1 MNITLQSPPRRQMPP
16 LFRMSVM
23 NGIKAAVAQQISCG
37 IDINT
42 CDEKGRTALIIAA
55 SRGYEE
61 ICTFLLESGADPDV
75 KDVDG
80 NTALTVAENKGH
92 QKIAS
97 LLKQHD
103 TAKQIT
109 ADSENAYNSSKLN
122 AGLVADE
129 PSEVLDISVWEE
141 EIESDAPDNDP
152 DCLRR
157 AEEIQHEISLHAVVD
172 TDYDWMDVDIELPDI
187 VSAPRN
193 SLMEDEDKWLP
204 AVRNL
209 LLLGLRDSILN
220 EEQISAAVPRNDQG
234 EEIDSDFGLKL
245 RIAIEDFGI
254 FIDENVELTAEQ
266 ETDSEFD
273 CSDQLLDESLEYFR
287 GLALSNN
294 DPMTL
299 YMSEVGNTRML
310 SREDELRLGKDI
322 ESGMKLVIGAII
334 RSPDAM
340 LKLSSTLQQ
349 IYSGAIPSQGVIIE
363 DWNGITR
370 SDAVPPSDEGG
381 EDIESIL
388 GEEKTESLTSE
399 ILQRINRVLSI
410 RASVENYEA
419 LANEIYKLQLTEVFM
434 NSLQCL
440 VSDDSDVRHMMQE
453 GRHKISVARV
463 KLVLSNLRLVLW
475 AAKKYGGLPYMDM
488 VQEGNIG
495 LMKAAERFDYQRGAK
510 FSTYAMWWI
519 RQAITRAISDQG
531 RAIRIPV
538 HMTEDMR
545 KVRKSIEQAEITTG
559 QLPSDE
565 MIATELSLPV
575 ERVRKIRSIPDDPMS
590 VDGIE
595 FAGFTPLDQMPD
607 LESENP
613 EERIVRKSMQRAVR
627 TALSTLP
634 ERESEIIR
642 MRFGIGSYDEHTLEE
657 VGEKYNV
664 TRERIRQIESKAF
677 RRLLHHTRS
686 RHLKQYLNIK
696 NIKEKAPEVYDAA

>member
-1 MNITLQSPPRRQMPP
+1 MNITLKSPPRRQMPP

-23 NGIKAAVAQQISCG
+23 NGIKAAVVQQISCG
-37 IDINT
+37 IDINA

-55 SRGYEE
+55 SRGHEE

-80 NTALTVAENKGH
+80 NTALTVAENKGYP
-92 QKIAS
+92 KIAS
-97 LLKQHD
+97 LLQQYC
-103 TAKQIT
+103 TAKQT
-109 ADSENAYNSSKLN
+109 ATDSANAYNSRELN

-129 PSEVLDISVWEE
+129 KSEVLDISVWEE
-141 EIESDAPDNDP
+141 EIESEAPDNDP

-172 TDYDWMDVDIELPDI
+172 TDYDWTDVDIDLPDI

-209 LLLGLRDSILN
+209 LQLGLRDSILN

-254 FIDENVELTAEQ
+254 FIDENVVLTAEQ
-266 ETDSEFD
+266 EIDGEFD
-273 CSDQLLDESLEYFR
+273 FSDQALDESLEYFR

-294 DPMTL
+294 DSTTL
-299 YMSEVGNTRML
+299 YMSEVGNTKML

-334 RSPDAM
+334 RSPAAM

-349 IYSGAIPSQGVIIE
+349 IYSGTISSQGVIVE
-363 DWNGITR
+363 DWNPLTR
-370 SDAVPPSDEGG
+370 TNAVPPSDEGS
-381 EDIESIL
+381 EDMESIL
-388 GEEKTESLTSE
+388 EEENESLTCE
-399 ILQRINRVLSI
+399 ILQSINRVLSI
-410 RASVENYEA
+410 IASKENYES
-419 LANEIYKLQLTEVFM
+419 LANEIYNLKLTEAFM
-434 NSLQCL
+434 RCLQCL
-440 VSDDSDVRHMMQE
+440 VSDDSDVRDMMQA
-453 GRHKISVARV
+453 GLDKISVARV
-463 KLVLSNLRLVLW
+463 RLALSNLRLVLW
-475 AAKKYGGLPYMDM
+475 TAKKYGGLPYMDM

-538 HMTEDMR
+538 HMIEDMR
-545 KVRKSIEQAEITTG
+545 KVRKSIDQAAITTG

-565 MIATELSLPV
+565 IIATELSLPI

-590 VDGIE
+590 VDEIE
-595 FAGFTPLDQMPD
+595 FAGFTPLDQIPD

-613 EERIVRKSMQRAVR
+613 EERIVRKSLQRTVR

-664 TRERIRQIESKAF
+664 TRERIRQIERKAF
-677 RRLLHHTRS
+677 RRLLHHSRS
-686 RHLKQYLNIK
+686 RHLKQYLNLK
-696 NIKEKAPEVYDAA
+696 NIKEKVPEACDAA